1 MSPLCTASNCRV
13 GREMLG
19 RPRGAGLS
27 VSAQRDSRKD
37 TRTENRLRR
46 NGFSSSSSIGSLHR
60 SEGVNCTLVQAKK
73 PKNQKTERQNNME
86 LALIQEIINSTN
98 TFSKEV
104 FKANRDLIK
113 SLRNEKKER
122 LAMLDGAGILA
133 VVAKAQA
140 NGFILTDTKETE
152 GKRVDKLNLVFTRK
166 SEQTEAQRIDAQ
178 VAKLL
183 AKKAALPVEKVV
195 TAA

>member
-1 MSPLCTASNCRV
+1 
-13 GREMLG
+13 
-19 RPRGAGLS
+19 
-27 VSAQRDSRKD
+27 
-37 TRTENRLRR
+37 
-46 NGFSSSSSIGSLHR
+46 
-60 SEGVNCTLVQAKK
+60 
-73 PKNQKTERQNNME
+73 ME
-86 LALIQEIINSTN
+86 IVLIQEIINSTN

-104 FKANRDLIK
+104 FKANRDLIRT
-113 SLRNEKKER
+113 LRNEKKER

-140 NGFILTDTKETE
+140 NGFVLTDTKETE

-183 AKKAALPVEKVV
+183 AKKASLPVEKTVV
-195 TAA
+195 AA

>member
-1 MSPLCTASNCRV
+1 MHVATA
-13 GREMLG
+13 
-19 RPRGAGLS
+19 
-27 VSAQRDSRKD
+27 
-37 TRTENRLRR
+37 
-46 NGFSSSSSIGSLHR
+46 
-60 SEGVNCTLVQAKK
+60 
-73 PKNQKTERQNNME
+73 KNQNPERQNNME

>member
-1 MSPLCTASNCRV
+1 MHVATA
-13 GREMLG
+13 
-19 RPRGAGLS
+19 
-27 VSAQRDSRKD
+27 
-37 TRTENRLRR
+37 
-46 NGFSSSSSIGSLHR
+46 
-60 SEGVNCTLVQAKK
+60 
-73 PKNQKTERQNNME
+73 KNQKTERQNNME

>member
-1 MSPLCTASNCRV
+1 MS
-13 GREMLG
+13 GE
-19 RPRGAGLS
+19 
-27 VSAQRDSRKD
+27 RDKRKD
-37 TRTENRLRR
+37 TGAKNRLRR
-46 NGFSSSSSIGSLHR
+46 NGFSSSPCKWIASSRRKGEASHFATTKIHNLERHKHMQ
-60 SEGVNCTLVQAKK
+60 LV
-73 PKNQKTERQNNME
+73 
-86 LALIQEIINSTN
+86 LIQEIINSTN

-104 FKANRDLIK
+104 FKANRDLIRT
-113 SLRNEKKER
+113 LRNEKKER
-122 LAMLDGAGILA
+122 LAMLDSAGILA

-140 NGFILTDTKETE
+140 NGFILTDTKETV
-152 GKRVDKLNLVFTRK
+152 GKRVDKLNLMFTRK

>member
-1 MSPLCTASNCRV
+1 
-13 GREMLG
+13 
-19 RPRGAGLS
+19 
-27 VSAQRDSRKD
+27 VSGECDKRKD
-37 TRTENRLRR
+37 TGAKNRLRR

-73 PKNQKTERQNNME
+73 PKNQKTERKHNME
-86 LALIQEIINSTN
+86 LALILEIVNSNN

-113 SLRNEKKER
+113 SLRSEKKKQ
-122 LAMLDGAGILA
+122 LAMLDSAGILA

>member
-1 MSPLCTASNCRV
+1 MS
-13 GREMLG
+13 GE
-19 RPRGAGLS
+19 
-27 VSAQRDSRKD
+27 RDKRKD
-37 TRTENRLRR
+37 TGAKNRLRR
-46 NGFSSSSSIGSLHR
+46 NGFSSSPSIGSLHR
-60 SEGVNCTLVQAKK
+60 SEGVKRCTLQRLRTKTQKDKHMQLAK
-73 PKNQKTERQNNME
+73 
-86 LALIQEIINSTN
+86 IQEIINSTN
-98 TFSKEV
+98 TFDKEV

-122 LAMLDGAGILA
+122 LAMLDSAGILA
-133 VVAKAQA
+133 VVAEAQA
-140 NGFILTDTKETE
+140 KGFTLTDSKETV

-166 SEQTEAQRIDAQ
+166 SEQTEAQRIDAM

>member
-1 MSPLCTASNCRV
+1 
-13 GREMLG
+13 
-19 RPRGAGLS
+19 
-27 VSAQRDSRKD
+27 
-37 TRTENRLRR
+37 
-46 NGFSSSSSIGSLHR
+46 
-60 SEGVNCTLVQAKK
+60 
-73 PKNQKTERQNNME
+73 ME

-98 TFSKEV
+98 TFAKEV
-104 FKANRDLIK
+104 FKDNRDLIRT
-113 SLRNEKKER
+113 LRNQKKER
-122 LAMLDGAGILA
+122 LAMLDSAGILA

-152 GKRVDKLNLVFTRK
+152 GKRVDKLNLMFTRK